1 MDEQARKIALCM
13 ISYGVYILTSKLD
26 NEVSAATVTWV
37 SQASFEPPMLS
48 VCIKRSSGSYKIIK
62 NRGEFL
68 LHMLGE
74 DQKKLASRFLKPS
87 KVENDRINGE
97 KFEMKNDLPLLAA
110 VPSYIRCRV
119 LEILDSTNVRRGI
132 TIRELED
139 QTFKIDDI
147 YVPMKRRRTIDPV
160 AVNAIAESILEEG
173 QRTPILVRRDRERVV
188 LVEGLQRLEACRSLG
203 EKTIVGLIVQARHK

>member
-1 MDEQARKIALCM
+1 M
-13 ISYGVYILTSKLD
+13 
-26 NEVSAATVTWV
+26 
-37 SQASFEPPMLS
+37 
-48 VCIKRSSGSYKIIK
+48 
-62 NRGEFL
+62 
-68 LHMLGE
+68 
-74 DQKKLASRFLKPS
+74 
-87 KVENDRINGE
+87 
-97 KFEMKNDLPLLAA
+97 
-110 VPSYIRCRV
+110 
-119 LEILDSTNVRRGI
+119 RRGI

-173 QRTPILVRRDRERVV
+173 QLTPILVRRDGERVV